1 MEQARRQFPA
11 AWFANGQLQLVDEQ
25 YEALKDADCL
35 VLVTEWKPF
44 RTPDLARMHA
54 LMRHRV
60 VYDGRNIFDFAQL
73 CAQGFEYYG
82 IGR

>member
-1 MEQARRQFPA
+1 MEQARKQFPA
-11 AWFANGQLQLVDEQ
+11 AWFANGQLQLVGEQ
-25 YEALKDADCL
+25 YEALDGADCL

-60 VYDGRNIFDFAQL
+60 IYDGRNILDPAQL
-73 CAQGFEYYG
+73 RAHGFEYYG
-82 IGR
+82 IRR